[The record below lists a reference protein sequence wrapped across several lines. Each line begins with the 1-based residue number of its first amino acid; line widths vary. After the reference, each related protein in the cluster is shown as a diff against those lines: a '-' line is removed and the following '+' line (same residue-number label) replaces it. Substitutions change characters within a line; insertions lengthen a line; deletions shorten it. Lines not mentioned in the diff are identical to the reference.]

1 MKSYEKRY
9 GKKKKKGKERLED
22 KVEVMSQKTEQ
33 TFLKMENLKEYFE
46 KWEDQPKRSN
56 IRLK

>member
-46 KWEDQPKRSN
+46 K
-56 IRLK
+56 